1 MNPDRSVPP
10 PDVAFLGSHV
20 VVFRQIQDG
29 GGAVDKSPPSQG
41 VGEDVRRVHRTVG
54 AATIDE
60 WNSHQMVAN
69 TSAFR
74 RMTPSSILIT
84 RS

>member
-10 PDVAFLGSHV
+10 PDVTLLGRHV
-20 VVFRQIQDG
+20 IALGQIQDG
-29 GGAVDKSPPSQG
+29 SGAIDESPSAQG
-41 VGEDVRRVHRTVG
+41 VREDVRRIHRAMC
-54 AATIDE
+54 AAPVDE
-60 WNSHQMVAN
+60 WDSHQMVAN